1 MPFLFESTG
10 QYALQ
15 VWWRGD
21 DDLEYFTLRC
31 KNEEQMKQWE
41 SATTRLIRDLQVK
54 RGEKAV
60 RDVHIRTTS
69 ISASSAASV
78 QTLPPYPGPPGPRG
92 GRYVGYSEEKTPPV
106 PQYPQYSGPGPNG
119 YSYYGQNWRNDG
131 FETEEEGYESSQG
144 SGGYG
149 SAVGAGGYPDSG
161 RGTPIGAANGRR
173 GTAALSM
180 PPERDIAPGYDRER
194 ARTGDSAM
202 LAQWSRQ
209 HSHNGSLAANGM
221 PPPQIPGNPH
231 SQRPAAG
238 RNMSSQSAASM
249 SSIGGM
255 SDASF
260 GNGVNPRG
268 PSLRSQFSSNRL
280 RSGYGDDGDDRN
292 SGYGQYSDGPAG
304 PPQSRTPPTNPSLG
318 LPTNRNRSISN
329 PAAYPQAQMP
339 KQPLPPMPLAPQWT
353 GPSQPSTGIDRER
366 IAAGASRERLGGAR
380 SQQGMLPPQ
389 RRPNSDGS
397 SDYSDESPDSGMMT
411 SGPAGAPLRG
421 TRSQI
426 FNGSRGDEYSSLP
439 NPSQGPPVKIK
450 VFWAEDLFMIIVPR
464 TATYSALMERVQRKI
479 RLCGGDGDAPV
490 RLKYDDEDGD
500 KISLTTDEELQ
511 MAFDMVLSRSTGQAQ
526 LTLRVQGAQ
535 GA

>member
-1 MPFLFESTG
+1 VSFPIEPAG

-41 SATTRLIRDLQVK
+41 SAIMKLIRDLQIK
-54 RGEKAV
+54 RGEKAA
-60 RDVHIRTTS
+60 RDIHGRSIS
-69 ISASSAASV
+69 ISAQSATST

-92 GRYVGYSEEKTPPV
+92 GRYTGYPEEKPPPV
-106 PQYPQYSGPGPNG
+106 PQYPQYASQGPNN

-149 SAVGAGGYPDSG
+149 SMYPDSG

-209 HSHNGSLAANGM
+209 HSHNGSLATNGM
-221 PPPQIPGNPH
+221 PPPQIPL
-231 SQRPAAG
+231 SQRPAAT
-238 RNMSSQSAASM
+238 RNMSSQSAVSM
-249 SSIGGM
+249 GSVSGM

-260 GNGVNPRG
+260 GNGIHPRG
-268 PSLRSQFSSNRL
+268 PSLRSQFSSSRL
-280 RSGYGDDGDDRN
+280 RSAYGEDGDDRN
-292 SGYGQYSDGPAG
+292 SGYAQYADSPGGPQQQRMPTTNPNLG
-304 PPQSRTPPTNPSLG
+304 PPI
-318 LPTNRNRSISN
+318 NRNRSISN
-329 PAAYPQAQMP
+329 PTSYLQAQVP

-353 GPSQPSTGIDRER
+353 GPSQPSAGIDRER

-380 SQQGMLPPQ
+380 SQQGMLPPR

-397 SDYSDESPDSGMMT
+397 SDYSDESP
-411 SGPAGAPLRG
+411 
-421 TRSQI
+421 I
-426 FNGSRGDEYSSLP
+426 
-439 NPSQGPPVKIK
+439 
-450 VFWAEDLFMIIVPR
+450 AE
-464 TATYSALMERVQRKI
+464 
-479 RLCGGDGDAPV
+479 
-490 RLKYDDEDGD
+490 
-500 KISLTTDEELQ
+500 
-511 MAFDMVLSRSTGQAQ
+511 
-526 LTLRVQGAQ
+526 
-535 GA
+535 

>member
-1 MPFLFESTG
+1 MPFSFESAG

-41 SATTRLIRDLQVK
+41 SAITKLIRDLQIK
-54 RGEKAV
+54 RGEKV
-60 RDVHIRTTS
+60 LRDVHTRTTS
-69 ISASSAASV
+69 ISTSSAASH
-78 QTLPPYPGPPGPRG
+78 QTLPPYSGPPAPRG
-92 GRYVGYSEEKTPPV
+92 GRYVGYPEEKPPPV
-106 PQYPQYSGPGPNG
+106 PQYLQYSNPGTNG
-119 YSYYGQNWRNDG
+119 YPHYGQNWRNDG
-131 FETEEEGYESSQG
+131 FDTEEDGYESSQG
-144 SGGYG
+144 SGGY
-149 SAVGAGGYPDSG
+149 SSVVASGGYSESG
-161 RGTPIGAANGRR
+161 RGTPVGAANGRR

-209 HSHNGSLAANGM
+209 HSHNGSLATNGM
-221 PPPQIPGNPH
+221 PLPPMSGNPLA
-231 SQRPAAG
+231 QRPMAT
-238 RNMSSQSAASM
+238 RNASSQSAASM
-249 SSIGGM
+249 GSI

-260 GNGVNPRG
+260 GNGINPRG

-280 RSGYGDDGDDRN
+280 RSGYGDDGDDKG

-304 PPQSRTPPTNPSLG
+304 PPQQKTPPTNPNLG
-318 LPTNRNRSISN
+318 LPNSRNRSISN
-329 PAAYPQAQMP
+329 PAAYPQAHMP

-353 GPSQPSTGIDRER
+353 GPSQPSAGIDRER
-366 IAAGASRERLGGAR
+366 IAAGASRERLGGTR
-380 SQQGMLPPQ
+380 SQQGMLPPL
-389 RRPNSDGS
+389 RRPNSEAS
-397 SDYSDESPDSGMMT
+397 SDYSDESPDNGMT
-411 SGPAGAPLRG
+411 SGPAGTPLRS

-450 VFWAEDLFMIIVPR
+450 VFWGEDLFMIIVPR
-464 TATYSALMERVQRKI
+464 TATYNALVERVQRKI
-479 RLCGGDGDAPV
+479 RLCGGDGDAHM

-526 LTLRVQGAQ
+526 LTLRVQ
-535 GA
+535 

>member
-1 MPFLFESTG
+1 
-10 QYALQ
+10 
-15 VWWRGD
+15 
-21 DDLEYFTLRC
+21 
-31 KNEEQMKQWE
+31 MKQWE
-41 SATTRLIRDLQVK
+41 SAITKLIRDLLVK
-54 RGEKAV
+54 RGEKAA
-60 RDVHIRTTS
+60 RDVHARATS
-69 ISASSAASV
+69 MSAASP
-78 QTLPPYPGPPGPRG
+78 QTLPPYSGPPVPRG
-92 GRYVGYSEEKTPPV
+92 GRYAGHPEEKPPLV
-106 PQYPQYSGPGPNG
+106 PQYPQSSVPGPN

-149 SAVGAGGYPDSG
+149 SVVGSGGYPESG
-161 RGTPIGAANGRR
+161 RGTPVGAANGRR

-180 PPERDIAPGYDRER
+180 PPERDITPGYDRER
-194 ARTGDSAM
+194 ARTGDSVM

-209 HSHNGSLAANGM
+209 HSHNGSLATNGM
-221 PPPQIPGNPH
+221 PPPQMSGNSF
-231 SQRPAAG
+231 SQRPTAT
-238 RNMSSQSAASM
+238 RNMSTQSAASM
-249 SSIGGM
+249 ASGM

-260 GNGVNPRG
+260 GNGVSHRG

-280 RSGYGDDGDDRN
+280 RNGYGEDGDDRN

-304 PPQSRTPPTNPSLG
+304 PPQQRTPPTNPNLG
-318 LPTNRNRSISN
+318 LPTSRNRSISN
-329 PAAYPQAQMP
+329 PAAYPQAQVP
-339 KQPLPPMPLAPQWT
+339 KQPLPPMPLASQWT
-353 GPSQPSTGIDRER
+353 GPSQPTAGIDRER

-380 SQQGMLPPQ
+380 SQQSMLPSQ
-389 RRPNSDGS
+389 RRPNSDVS

-411 SGPAGAPLRG
+411 SGPAGTPLRG

-450 VFWAEDLFMIIVPR
+450 VFWGEDLFMIIAPR
-464 TATYSALMERVQRKI
+464 ATTYSALVDRVQRKI
-479 RLCGGDGDAPV
+479 RLCGGDADAPM

-526 LTLRVQGAQ
+526 LTLRVQGA
-535 GA
+535 